1 MPVPFTIESE
11 FVVSARGRKFLP
23 FNSQDEKE
31 WSDPFVFIQAADT
44 QFGMQE
50 HYVEGLA
57 TDYGWDK
64 EIAWSRQ
71 MISEVNAMSPRPKF
85 MVVCG
90 DLLDAWPH
98 TEAEVR
104 RQQEIDFKKVFADLE
119 VPLVCVCGNHDVGN
133 TPTPSTVASYRK
145 SFGDDYFSFWCN
157 GVFFIVINTQ
167 FYEDSSK
174 CPELASDQEAW
185 LEEQLETVR
194 REKPQHA
201 VVFQHIPWF
210 LNTPDEDKEYFNITE
225 DLRKTMLERFHSAGI
240 RHIFTGHYHRNA
252 GGRYKDL
259 ELVVTSAVGAQL
271 GGDKPGYRVV
281 KVLENSLE
289 HKYYDLG
296 TAPTEITLPKPK
308 KTLLKRSNSYKAPK
322 TPRPAMARTVSIAD
336 PSVLKQLLRASMLPY
351 TLKTGIP
358 DMPPPPWATFKSPKS
373 RCR

>member
-1 MPVPFTIESE
+1 MPVPSE
-11 FVVSARGRKFLP
+11 FEVSTRGRKFLP
-23 FNSQDEKE
+23 FNDQDEKD

-50 HYVEGLA
+50 HYVEGRA

-71 MISEVNAMSPRPKF
+71 MIKEVNAMSPRPKF

-90 DLLDAWPH
+90 DLLDAWPT

-104 RQQEIDFKKVFADLE
+104 RQQEIDFKKVFADLK

-167 FYEDSSK
+167 FYEDSSQ
-174 CPELASDQEAW
+174 CPELAAEQEAW

-225 DLRKTMLERFHSAGI
+225 DLRKAMLERFHSAGI

-252 GGRYKDL
+252 GGWYKDL

-271 GGDKPGYRVV
+271 GGDNPGYRVV
-281 KVLENSLE
+281 KVLENALE
-289 HKYYDLG
+289 HQYYDLG

-308 KTLLKRSNSYKAPK
+308 SSLERRHSFKAPRS
-322 TPRPAMARTVSIAD
+322 PRPAMARTISIAD
-336 PSVLKQLLRASMLPY
+336 PSTLKELLRASMLPY
-351 TLKTGIP
+351 TLKTGVP
-358 DMPPPPWATFKSPKS
+358 SLPPPPWASFKPTKS